1 MLLGDFMRILIV
13 EDEFNLADV
22 LASRLRKENY
32 NVDISLDGDDGCYK
46 ALSGAYDLVIL
57 DVMLPFMDGFDILK
71 NMRNH
76 DVSSKVIMLTAKSS
90 LDDKLNGFDIGA
102 NDYITKPFHIDEVVA
117 RVNVQL
123 KSSFTNK
130 NIISYG
136 DLELDVNKYKVYC
149 LRSKQSVALVRKE
162 FLVLEYFMN
171 NPSIVLS
178 KDQIYNKVWGVENEI
193 ESNNLEA
200 YLSFLRKKLKAV
212 SSNVN
217 IKSVRGLGY
226 KLEVNDEKAKE

>member
-1 MLLGDFMRILIV
+1 MIILLSHFI
-13 EDEFNLADV
+13 
-22 LASRLRKENY
+22 
-32 NVDISLDGDDGCYK
+32 
-46 ALSGAYDLVIL
+46 
-57 DVMLPFMDGFDILK
+57 
-71 NMRNH
+71 
-76 DVSSKVIMLTAKSS
+76 
-90 LDDKLNGFDIGA
+90 
-102 NDYITKPFHIDEVVA
+102 
-117 RVNVQL
+117 NVQL